1 MQTVQAQLSSLAL
14 QQKENLI
21 EDSVNERIFALEQEQ
36 QSLQLE
42 IDQCLEQRAAL
53 LMEKEQLL
61 NDEKYGQLLQQFE
74 QEKTELQQLI
84 EQWATKKRWQQLFT
98 KPYSVFVKKNY
109 LMFLKR

>member
-1 MQTVQAQLSSLAL
+1 MKCMSNLNREKIEAELQTVQAQLSSLAL

-53 LMEKEQLL
+53 LMEKSS
-61 NDEKYGQLLQQFE
+61 Y
-74 QEKTELQQLI
+74 
-84 EQWATKKRWQQLFT
+84 
-98 KPYSVFVKKNY
+98 
-109 LMFLKR
+109 